1 MVIKALINAWRNR
14 GVIHH
19 MYDEFMEMLKA
30 TEWMFATVGRIL
42 FEGLPP
48 DDVSQELYAKD
59 VRVNK
64 TERKIRLQIVEHL
77 AIRPGGDVPACL
89 VLMSLV
95 KDAERIGDYCKNLY
109 EVRAVLGKGLSA
121 GMFDRDVQAM
131 HAQILETF
139 AKTRAALGQGDEAV
153 AHEVVRR
160 AKEVGHQIEEKVQ
173 QVAASDL
180 PTQVA
185 VCRALTLRH
194 MKRVHAHLCNIASSV
209 VQPVHKL
216 DYFDEGAL
224 RPPK

>member
-1 MVIKALINAWRNR
+1 MVIKALINIWRSR
-14 GVIHH
+14 GVVHH

-30 TEWMFATVGRIL
+30 TEWMFTTVGRVL
-42 FEGLPP
+42 FWEVMPEE
-48 DDVSQELYAKD
+48 VSEELYARD

-64 TERKIRLQIVEHL
+64 TERTIRLQIIEHL
-77 AIRPGGDVPACL
+77 AIRPGGDMPACL

-109 EVRAVLGKGLSA
+109 EVRAVLGQGLTPDSL
-121 GMFDRDVQAM
+121 DHEVKVM

-139 AKTRAALGQGDEAV
+139 AKTIKALGEGDAAV
-153 AHEVVRR
+153 AYEVVRR
-160 AKEVGHQIEEKVQ
+160 AKEVGHRLEAKVQ
-173 QVAASDL
+173 QVAASEL
-180 PTQVA
+180 PARVA
-185 VCRALTLRH
+185 VCRALALRH